1 MVIDSFGSSVMQSV
15 ARSRLVDGGL
25 FAEGERTKSGYM
37 KRVLLYI
44 IAIIAGLFI
53 LAVAWSQYPTL
64 GKQVQFNQS
73 VWERSHKPLDR
84 IRYYMS
90 DSLVEKLKDDQPTIE
105 EAVELLGVNHLVAG
119 DYRSSDRSL
128 YYFIGCPPFYIMGLE
143 MWVLWI
149 GFNEDGSFKDAEVAL
164 WD

>member
-1 MVIDSFGSSVMQSV
+1 MARLV
-15 ARSRLVDGGL
+15 ARTRSEDGGL
-25 FAEGERTKSGYM
+25 FAEGVSAKSVNM
-37 KRVLLYI
+37 KRVLLYV

-53 LAVAWSQYPTL
+53 LAVVWSQYPTL

-90 DSLVEKLKDDQPTIE
+90 DSLVEKLKDEQPTIE

-119 DYRSSDRSL
+119 DYRPSDRSL